1 MHTWTFRSNQ
11 KLEDA
16 DSTIKR
22 TCFITIYVC
31 VFDKVK
37 LKKALNPDSLKQIKG
52 LEEVTLNDCSE
63 NSRKQEEV
71 PLRDMSHYTYNSLK
85 GRLFCAIGKS
95 ENTPQM
101 KGCVCSS
108 CPVFIENKLSGYY
121 FRIKG
126 D

>member
-1 MHTWTFRSNQ
+1 MHAWTFRSNQ

-16 DSTIKR
+16 DSTKKR
-22 TCFITIYVC
+22 TFFITIYGC

-71 PLRDMSHYTYNSLK
+71 PLRDVSHLH
-85 GRLFCAIGKS
+85 
-95 ENTPQM
+95 
-101 KGCVCSS
+101 V
-108 CPVFIENKLSGYY
+108 
-121 FRIKG
+121 
-126 D
+126 